1 MTAPGLNHVDVLLL
15 LPQLMDM
22 TSEHHHHMPEAT
34 LRQSSARRFSM
45 SQHPIWQS
53 LMLILM
59 ALDPLVGV
67 VLSST
72 GVLREARAW
81 IISKAQPPSM

>member
-1 MTAPGLNHVDVLLL
+1 MTAPGLIPVDVLLL
-15 LPQLMDM
+15 LLQLMDM
-22 TSEHHHHMPEAT
+22 TSEHHHHMPEAM
-34 LRQSSARRFSM
+34 RQSSARRFSM
-45 SQHPIWQS
+45 SQHPMWQS

-81 IISKAQPPSM
+81 IISKAQPRSM